1 MEYQQWKKDSPAGQA
16 GEAPDNMEL
25 LRQILSS
32 EQNREVSYEEA
43 TEIGESLITF
53 FEALAG
59 AI

>member
-1 MEYQQWKKDSPAGQA
+1 MEYQRLKKGSPTEEADV
-16 GEAPDNMEL
+16 APDNMEL

-32 EQNREVSYEEA
+32 EQNRDVSYEEA